1 MSLALLLAWLLPLAA
16 GVTAYAALNPR
27 REAGWIAATLG
38 HGSVFG
44 MLLAAAATA
53 LFARADTTHAL
64 MHAASWLGLLTVV
77 ASILGW
83 WRMRGLPCRVAPE
96 HLKIVNKWKSIL
108 IVIAVMSL
116 AWRGWI
122 ALREILLR
130 PTFPWDAWDAW
141 AVKSKT
147 WFLLGHYVPFAS
159 MRDWLLHLATAQY
172 TGPAWSYP
180 ATLGWM
186 QIWFASAAGGWIEP
200 LVNLPWF
207 VLWVGLLFAHYG
219 QWRALG
225 LRSTPA
231 LVFVYLLGSLPL
243 LNAHVALAG
252 YADLWIATLFGLAV
266 LAWLRWLEQRDRGQ
280 LALALVCALSL
291 PLLKLEGAVWLLL
304 LASVAGFGLLPRRGR
319 RYVIAAVLVLL
330 VLGMVVGKLV
340 LPLFGLGWVNIGL
353 HEVDVP
359 VIGKLA
365 IAWHGGALH
374 GVLRSLFAQS
384 NWNLLWWLAPA
395 ILGWR
400 WRELH
405 ENRSLRLL
413 GLLLLVSI
421 GFLLFLFLFTDAAR
435 WAESYT
441 AINRLIMHIVPAL
454 VTLLALCCR
463 NVDFESLFNPAR
475 ISTIAADT
483 APASDLP
490 PDPA

>member
-1 MSLALLLAWLLPLAA
+1 MLAW
-16 GVTAYAALNPR
+16 
-27 REAGWIAATLG
+27 
-38 HGSVFG
+38 
-44 MLLAAAATA
+44 
-53 LFARADTTHAL
+53 
-64 MHAASWLGLLTVV
+64 
-77 ASILGW
+77 
-83 WRMRGLPCRVAPE
+83 
-96 HLKIVNKWKSIL
+96 
-108 IVIAVMSL
+108 
-116 AWRGWI
+116 
-122 ALREILLR
+122 
-130 PTFPWDAWDAW
+130 
-141 AVKSKT
+141 
-147 WFLLGHYVPFAS
+147 
-159 MRDWLLHLATAQY
+159 
-172 TGPAWSYP
+172 
-180 ATLGWM
+180 M
-186 QIWFASAAGGWIEP
+186 QTWFASAAGGWIEP

-207 VLWVGLLFAHYG
+207 VLWVGLLLANYG

-225 LRSTPA
+225 LRTMPA

-304 LASVAGFGLLPRRGR
+304 FAGVAGFGLLPRRGR
-319 RYVIAAVLVLL
+319 RYIFVAMVALL
-330 VLGMVVGKLV
+330 VLGMAVGKLV

-365 IAWHGGALH
+365 IAWHGAALD
-374 GVLRSLFAQS
+374 GLLRCLFAQS

-395 ILGWR
+395 ILIWR
-400 WRELH
+400 RRELR

-413 GLLLLVSI
+413 ASLLFAGI

-463 NVDFESLFNPAR
+463 NVDFERLFKPA
-475 ISTIAADT
+475 
-483 APASDLP
+483 
-490 PDPA
+490 